1 MEMGTAPF
9 RISMTEHEARQTKTC
24 TYCGHTY
31 PLSAFRRRTGK
42 RAGAGSRRGAC
53 RNCRQLGANKGEP
66 MAGLASGPAWSGQR
80 SVDAAALQAR
90 DEGRASSETKDL
102 SGASGIGKPRKNVP
116 KPQLSTVQQLH
127 LRSLH
132 DRRLSRKVSQPNPI
146 PGRQAYLQLLL
157 LLIPQP
163 SNESGEGANAKANVR
178 NCRR

>member
-1 MEMGTAPF
+1 MRPDRPKHVHIADIPTRCPLFGAEPEKGLVPAPDAGPAAIVANLARIRVSRWPGWQADRHGQGREVWMPQRF
-9 RISMTEHEARQTKTC
+9 RLET
-24 TYCGHTY
+24 
-31 PLSAFRRRTGK
+31 
-42 RAGAGSRRGAC
+42 
-53 RNCRQLGANKGEP
+53 KGELHLRP
-66 MAGLASGPAWSGQR
+66 RIYRARPASANR
-80 SVDAAALQAR
+80 
-90 DEGRASSETKDL
+90 E
-102 SGASGIGKPRKNVP
+102 KNVP